1 MMQVIR
7 NAREMVA
14 DMMPE
19 LKPAA
24 YVFCAGGDRDW
35 AALAPLAMFREAKGV
50 SLILEVEAARAAG
63 FSVDAPMAMITLNVY
78 SALDGVGLT
87 AAVAT
92 ALAKAGIACNMVAAL
107 NHDHVFVPS
116 ERREEA
122 LAVMLALQAT
132 ATAP

>member
-1 MMQVIR
+1 
-7 NAREMVA
+7 
-14 DMMPE
+14 
-19 LKPAA
+19 
-24 YVFCAGGDRDW
+24 
-35 AALAPLAMFREAKGV
+35 
-50 SLILEVEAARAAG
+50 
-63 FSVDAPMAMITLNVY
+63 MAMITLNVY